1 MYKFHY
7 LKCLVMILKDT
18 LGRCRLPQL
27 SDGHRT
33 ASRFFTP
40 VNASSYDS
48 VVRIATFGNDYL
60 WKRNILEIIE
70 KHESTSLSPYSS
82 SSLPSSSQRSYTY
95 LDLACGTGILS
106 SSLKCRHGRLV
117 QRTGG
122 VRPEEEIAGTNK
134 NVIGLDL
141 TFDYLK
147 IANKKGRSMGG
158 ELMLT
163 NGTAELLPYR
173 DESFECVMSSYLA
186 KYINVTK
193 VVRECGRVLR
203 HGGLLLFHDFT
214 YPSNLLIRT
223 FWNAYFHVLRVAA
236 KTMKSW
242 ASVFRELDQLVK
254 TSSWVPKTIKAL
266 EENDFEKINL
276 RVCSMGTAT
285 IIWASKP

>member
-7 LKCLVMILKDT
+7 LKYLVIILKYH

-33 ASRFFTP
+33 ASKFFTP

-60 WKRNILEIIE
+60 WKRNILKIIE
-70 KHESTSLSPYSS
+70 KHESASLSLYSS
-82 SSLPSSSQRSYTY
+82 SSLPSSSHISYTY

-117 QRTGG
+117 QGTGG
-122 VRPEEEIAGTNK
+122 VRHQEEIVVKNK
-134 NVIGLDL
+134 NIIGLDL
-141 TFDYLK
+141 AFDYLR
-147 IANKKGRSMGG
+147 IANKKGRSTGT

-186 KYINVTK
+186 KYIDVTK
-193 VVRECGRVLR
+193 VVRECRRVLR

-214 YPSNLLIRT
+214 YPSNLLIRA
-223 FWNAYFHVLRVAA
+223 FWNAYFHLLRVIA

-254 TSSWVPKTIKAL
+254 TSTWVSNTIKAL

-276 RVCSMGTAT
+276 RVCSMNTAT